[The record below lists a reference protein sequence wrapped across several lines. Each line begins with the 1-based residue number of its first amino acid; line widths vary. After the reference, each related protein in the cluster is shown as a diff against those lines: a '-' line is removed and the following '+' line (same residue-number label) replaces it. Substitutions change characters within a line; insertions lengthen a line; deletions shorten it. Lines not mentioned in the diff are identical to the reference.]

1 MNESDLTPVSK
12 KFYPLLV
19 AALVVFLIL
28 RFSPVL
34 LELFFKLKPG
44 SLPPTGV
51 FTPSWI
57 LAGMVGVF
65 LWLVWLINRNFAR
78 LRGWIES
85 NPRRFLTAA
94 LVLIVCVLAVGKGT
108 FSVYTDE
115 RRDVLVA
122 NVISQAGSIVYS
134 QLEGERIADLTEEE
148 RGSLDWARSLHP
160 AGHYLPALLVNK
172 KEGAVFWRFFY
183 GAFPLLLL
191 GALIWFWKPVDKEQI
206 WFIALVSVLVVSF
219 GYFRNYV
226 LIRVSNE
233 LVPAMGMSVFFLL
246 LWRAAQGT
254 RISWPV
260 ETVLLAVPL
269 FISVSAKYSTA
280 VTWMAAMGAIV
291 VVCLVGRDAKSLR
304 VSLLCAGSGILGI
317 GLHVYLWLQTDMLA
331 GHRDNYGVKILKMLG
346 IAPPEWMHPTG
357 MGLEG
362 STSSIPLLLIGSPV
376 WFGPFIFA
384 GVLAG
389 AWAFLR
395 RGLWRDP
402 LWLFLSVMLAA
413 NLVGVMA
420 VNPRAAYLSPA
431 VLPMAVFCALA
442 FRKVLSNQQFRELVF
457 VAYAFVVINVLI
469 ISLASVK
476 W

>member
-1 MNESDLTPVSK
+1 MNEPDLTPVSR
-12 KFYPLLV
+12 KFYPFLV
-19 AALVVFLIL
+19 TALAVFLLL

-34 LELFFKLKPG
+34 LEFFFKLKPG

-65 LWLVWLINRNFAR
+65 LWLVWLINRHFVT

-85 NPRRFLTAA
+85 NPRRFLSAA
-94 LVLIVCVLAVGKGT
+94 LVLMVGVLAVGKGT

-115 RRDVLVA
+115 RRDVVVA
-122 NVISQAGSIVYS
+122 NVISQAGSAIYS
-134 QLEGERIADLTEEE
+134 QLGGERIADLTEEE
-148 RGSLDWARSLHP
+148 KWSLDWARSLHP
-160 AGHYLPALLVNK
+160 AGHYLPAMLVNK
-172 KEGAVFWRFFY
+172 KEGVVFWRFFY

-191 GALIWFWKPVDKEQI
+191 AGLIWFWKPVDKEQI
-206 WFIALVSVLVVSF
+206 WFIALVGVVVVSF
-219 GYFRNYV
+219 AYFRNYV

-233 LVPAMGMSVFFLL
+233 LVPAIGMSVFFLL
-246 LWRAAQGT
+246 LWRAFKGA
-254 RISWPV
+254 RIPWPV

-280 VTWMAAMGAIV
+280 VTWMAAMGAMV

-304 VSLLCAGSGILGI
+304 ALLLCAGSGILGI

-346 IAPPEWMHPTG
+346 IAPPDWMHPTG
-357 MGLEG
+357 SGLEG
-362 STSSIPLLLIGSPV
+362 STSSIPFLLLGSPV

-395 RGLWRDP
+395 WRLWRDP
-402 LWLFLSVMLAA
+402 LWLFLSAMLTL
-413 NLVGVMA
+413 NLVGVLA

-431 VLPMAVFCALA
+431 VLPIAVFCALA